1 MRLSMQRT
9 FSPPESTLAG
19 LYTSSP
25 ENSMR
30 PKKPRRKVSAGS
42 SLYWRS
48 QSIRLPSNPSKNA
61 LLSFGKK
68 LCEVETPHLKLP
80 SSGCIS
86 PANICIS
93 AVWPASLSPTRAI
106 LSLRFMTKLTLSS
119 TFTPSTVF
127 ESPST
132 NRMSLPASRSGEKPT
147 KGYLRLDAGISSS
160 VMESRIFLRLVACRD
175 FDLLAEN
182 RWMKLC
188 SSRIFSSFFLFW
200 LRISC

>member
-1 MRLSMQRT
+1 
-9 FSPPESTLAG
+9 
-19 LYTSSP
+19 
-25 ENSMR
+25 
-30 PKKPRRKVSAGS
+30 
-42 SLYWRS
+42 
-48 QSIRLPSNPSKNA
+48 
-61 LLSFGKK
+61 
-68 LCEVETPHLKLP
+68 
-80 SSGCIS
+80 
-86 PANICIS
+86 
-93 AVWPASLSPTRAI
+93 
-106 LSLRFMTKLTLSS
+106 MTKLTLSS